1 MCLDRGAPTNLS
13 HSGIFFQQFIASK
26 GPKSRERHSMELSES
41 DLFVVTD
48 IFVVEWGFS
57 LSYLGMIKVFIFQEE
72 RNSGA

>member
-1 MCLDRGAPTNLS
+1 
-13 HSGIFFQQFIASK
+13 
-26 GPKSRERHSMELSES
+26 MELSES

-57 LSYLGMIKVFIFQEE
+57 LSYLGMIKVLIFQEE